1 MAASWQRHTTAAAL
15 VGALV
20 AVVGFG
26 LARTGL
32 VERFELASWDWR
44 VRQMAAPSAA
54 TDDIRLI
61 LIDQASLDWA
71 SEANDLSWPW
81 PRQAYEPMLAF
92 LQRAGA
98 RAVVF
103 DLLFTEASSYGVAD
117 DRRLAEA
124 ARAIPGMVATLPVG
138 QGDARSLSGIE
149 PDQLMEP
156 GHAPPPSAAL
166 RAERA
171 ALPVEPLRGAVDRLG
186 NVVQRQDRDSVFR
199 RVAPVRFIGGRPVP
213 ALGLAGYLAAG
224 EQPVDTADLPLND
237 SGRAILR
244 FRGPA
249 EAYRPVSAA
258 SVIQSELRLR
268 GGGSEAPLSPEA
280 FRDKIV
286 FLAASAPGL
295 HDLGPTPLERASP
308 RVMIHVTLL
317 DNLMAGGFMR
327 PVPPPVEAL
336 YLLALG
342 VAAAVAVRPAKR
354 VPVALGLGALALA
367 VPVAAALAAYAAG
380 YWLTLVA
387 PAGVAAASVA
397 ATLALNYAVE
407 GRQRRFIRQAF
418 QQYLSPAVIEHL
430 VEQPE
435 SLRLGGE
442 TRELTLLFSDI
453 QGFTGIS
460 EALTPAQ
467 LTALLNEYLS
477 AMTEII
483 MAEGGTIDKYE
494 GDAIIAFWNAPLDQP
509 DHAQRGVRALLRCQA
524 RLAELRPE
532 LRERY
537 GQDLYARCGMNSGP
551 VVVGNL
557 GSRQRFDYTF
567 LGDAGNLAARL
578 EGVNKYFGTYALI
591 SGDTRAQLPAD
602 WPVREIARV
611 AVVGRAEPVTVY
623 EPLTEADANAHAECH
638 TAFAE
643 ALAYFYAGDLA
654 EAEAIFANWAET
666 DPPAGAYAEYC
677 RTLLAAGGP
686 GPDFDG
692 VWHLTEK

>member
-1 MAASWQRHTTAAAL
+1 MTARWRNHTAAAAL
-15 VGALV
+15 IGALI
-20 AVVGFG
+20 AAAGFG
-26 LARTGL
+26 LARAGL
-32 VERFELASWDWR
+32 LERFELASWDWR
-44 VRQMAAPSAA
+44 VRQLAQPSSA

-71 SEANDLSWPW
+71 SEANELSWPW
-81 PRQAYEPMLAF
+81 PRQAYEPILAF

-98 RAVVF
+98 RAVVL
-103 DLLFTEASSYGVAD
+103 DLLFTETSSYGVAD

-124 ARAIPGMVATLPVG
+124 AEATSGMVATLPLG
-138 QGDARSLSGIE
+138 QGGAQSLQGLGQ
-149 PDQLMEP
+149 DQLMEP
-156 GHAPPPSAAL
+156 ALAPAPIPAL

-171 ALPVEPLRGAVDRLG
+171 GLPVAPLRATVDRFG
-186 NVVQRQDRDSVFR
+186 NVIQHQDRDSVFR
-199 RVAPVRFIGGRPVP
+199 HIAPVRFVDERPVP
-213 ALGLAGYLAAG
+213 ALGLAAYLAAG
-224 EQPVDTADLPLND
+224 EPPVDIADLALNAD
-237 SGRAILR
+237 GRAILR
-244 FRGPA
+244 FRGA
-249 EAYRPVSAA
+249 SAAYRPVSAA
-258 SVIQSELRLR
+258 AVIQSELRLR
-268 GGGSEAPLSPEA
+268 GDGEPTLNPED

-295 HDLGPTPLERASP
+295 HDLGPTPLARASP
-308 RVMIHVTLL
+308 RVMVHVTLL
-317 DNLMAGGFMR
+317 DNLMADGFMR
-327 PVPPPVEAL
+327 AVPVAVEAL

-342 VAAAVAVRPAKR
+342 VGGALLVRPAAR
-354 VPVALGLGALALA
+354 VPVALGLGGLVVAMP
-367 VPVAAALAAYAAG
+367 VVAALTAYAAG

-387 PAGVAAASVA
+387 PTGVAAASVA

-430 VEQPE
+430 VAEPDA
-435 SLRLGGE
+435 LRLGGE

-460 EALTPAQ
+460 EALTPEQ
-467 LTALLNEYLS
+467 LAALLNEYLS

-509 DHAQRGVRALLRCQA
+509 DHAQRGVRALLRCQT
-524 RLAELRPE
+524 RLAALRPD

-537 GQDLYARCGMNSGP
+537 GRELYARCGLNSGP

-578 EGVNKYFGTYALI
+578 EGVNKYFGTDALI
-591 SGDTRAQLPAD
+591 SGETQAQLPAD

-611 AVVGRAEPVTVY
+611 AVVGRAEPVTVL
-623 EPLTEADANAHAECH
+623 EPLTADKAHAHAACH
-638 TAFAE
+638 AAFAS
-643 ALAYFYAGDLA
+643 ALTHFYAGELQHA
-654 EAEAIFANWAET
+654 LNGFATWAET
-666 DPPAGAYAEYC
+666 DPPAAAYAEYC
-677 RTLLAAGGP
+677 RSLIAAGEP
-686 GPDFDG
+686 GPEFDG
-692 VWHLTEK
+692 VWHLSEK